1 MTIVTEKWLWKSKS
15 DFPGEKWGFIDN
27 VGKIAIQ
34 YAFDWAKAFSEGLAE
49 IKMNGRHGFI
59 SRTGMVVIPCSF
71 DEAHKFSEGLAK
83 VKINGKYGFINKNG
97 VVVIQCF
104 FDNADSF
111 LWRTC
116 RGRN

>member
-1 MTIVTEKWLWKSKS
+1 
-15 DFPGEKWGFIDN
+15 
-27 VGKIAIQ
+27 
-34 YAFDWAKAFSEGLAE
+34 
-49 IKMNGRHGFI
+49 
-59 SRTGMVVIPCSF
+59 MVVIPCSF

-111 LWRTC
+111 L
-116 RGRN
+116 